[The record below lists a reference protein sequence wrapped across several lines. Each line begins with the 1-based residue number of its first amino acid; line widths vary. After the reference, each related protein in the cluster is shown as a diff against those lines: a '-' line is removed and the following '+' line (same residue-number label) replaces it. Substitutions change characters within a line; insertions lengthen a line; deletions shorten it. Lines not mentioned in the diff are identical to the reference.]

1 MDGDGGMKLHN
12 THLCKCCLIYYGFG
26 ISNVYLSRLQPKTT
40 WCPLEALT
48 RGWQGLWRSPNPASH
63 LTTSVLPESS
73 SHFTP
78 CSPHPSQLLCSDY
91 FGLLQFLQ
99 HAKPMPTCLNAL
111 SLCSS
116 HG

>member
-73 SHFTP
+73 SHFMP
-78 CSPHPSQLLCSDY
+78 CSPTPPSCYALTTLASFSSCN
-91 FGLLQFLQ
+91 
-99 HAKPMPTCLNAL
+99 MPSPCQPV
-111 SLCSS
+111 
-116 HG
+116 